1 MLVPICSE
9 VFTLEC
15 FSACASVLMHMNST
29 PSIPLVTMCA
39 TALPPPPP
47 TPITLIT
54 ALWLYA
60 SISSNIVVSPPLSL
74 SEIVG

>member
-1 MLVPICSE
+1 MK
-9 VFTLEC
+9 
-15 FSACASVLMHMNST
+15 ST
-29 PSIPLVTMCA
+29 PSMPVVTMCA

-60 SISSNIVVSPPLSL
+60 SISSNIAGSL
-74 SEIVG
+74 DPRSGLCELQKKEKNQKLP